1 MGRSRKNYSKLQKEL
16 AHEWKKNSASIEE
29 DIHNEIEKET
39 EPYQEIEIG
48 SNIISNFLKYLND
61 VEKDYIYS
69 KEQVEL
75 EQSVTQDLLHAI
87 EFSENYEERC
97 RLATQLKKCRQRR
110 RHFKDRVE
118 ELEPLYLILQK
129 DDIHKTQNTFSS
141 ICGSIRK
148 TEKYHNEREYK
159 PKVLKMEVIKNAK
172 VR

>member
-1 MGRSRKNYSKLQKEL
+1 MAIHRPLIEDGRL
-16 AHEWKKNSASIEE
+16 
-29 DIHNEIEKET
+29 
-39 EPYQEIEIG
+39 
-48 SNIISNFLKYLND
+48 
-61 VEKDYIYS
+61 
-69 KEQVEL
+69 
-75 EQSVTQDLLHAI
+75 
-87 EFSENYEERC
+87 
-97 RLATQLKKCRQRR
+97 LATNKLKKCRQRR

-172 VR
+172 VK